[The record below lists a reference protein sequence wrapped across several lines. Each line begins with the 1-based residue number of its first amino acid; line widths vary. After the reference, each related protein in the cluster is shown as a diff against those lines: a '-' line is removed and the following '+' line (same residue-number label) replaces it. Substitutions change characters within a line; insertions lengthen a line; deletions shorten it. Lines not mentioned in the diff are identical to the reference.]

1 MRRILRRICMK
12 GFPACKSVPSKPALT
27 HSAMYI
33 TQCPHC
39 DTRFRVLPEH
49 LEVAGGQVRCGR
61 CRTVF
66 NARERLEQEPAA
78 SAPPAPVTAREK
90 AVPETVGSMA
100 AAVATAGTPAPRV
113 APQPEMRTDPVP
125 AEDDAPPATEA
136 QRLAAAM
143 RQMQASGHWTETSLR
158 ESDRE
163 LAPADEPD
171 GLSGEDFSLDLPDF
185 STGVTATPVSGMAA
199 EQPAAAP
206 DASPAVASEAEEQG
220 DVAPETTDDPV
231 TSFRSSATPEAAEAG
246 EAFDQ
251 SEENRP
257 EPVAVTPE
265 PTPDADFASLLA
277 GLTGQPAGSPAGQPA
292 DDKPA
297 TDDSLPR
304 FSALADDDD
313 EDVAVSLSGD
323 HRRREPQLN
332 AGPEETPLGTV
343 AATEAADALFAG
355 LRTSDGP
362 APETI
367 EPLPVPRD
375 EAAPGKPRTLLWAG
389 LSLAASLALAG
400 QLAYLYRAEI
410 AREVPGTRAP
420 LEAVCSLMGCSVP
433 LPQDAAML
441 RTEWSE
447 MRYVPD
453 QPQLVQ
459 LAATVQNHA
468 RYNMVWPSMQLVLKD
483 AKDHV
488 LAKKVFAPAEW
499 LPADTAKT
507 AVFPAGGKVKLQM
520 QIALTDIRSQGYSI
534 SWFYP

>member
-1 MRRILRRICMK
+1 
-12 GFPACKSVPSKPALT
+12 
-27 HSAMYI
+27 MYI

-39 DTRFRVLPEH
+39 ETRFRVLPEH

-78 SAPPAPVTAREK
+78 STPPAPVTAREK

-100 AAVATAGTPAPRV
+100 AAVATAGTPAPRL

-185 STGVTATPVSGMAA
+185 STGVTATPVSGAVA
-199 EQPAAAP
+199 KQPAAAP
-206 DASPAVASEAEEQG
+206 EAMSSAASVPEEQG
-220 DVAPETTDDPV
+220 DVVPETTDDPV
-231 TSFRSSATPEAAEAG
+231 ASSRSSEEPVAVEEGEVSGQSAE
-246 EAFDQ
+246 D
-251 SEENRP
+251 RP
-257 EPVAVTPE
+257 EPVAATPE
-265 PTPDADFASLLA
+265 PAPDADFASLLA
-277 GLTGQPAGSPAGQPA
+277 GLTGQQAGQPA
-292 DDKPA
+292 DGKPA
-297 TDDSLPR
+297 ADDSLPR

-332 AGPEETPLGTV
+332 AGPEVPLGAA

-355 LRTSDGP
+355 LKASDEP
-362 APETI
+362 APEAA
-367 EPLPVPRD
+367 EPPPAAPRD
-375 EAAPGKPRTLLWAG
+375 DAAPGKPRTLLWAG
-389 LSLAASLALAG
+389 LSLAALLALAG

-410 AREVPGTRAP
+410 AREVPGARAP

-499 LPADTAKT
+499 LPADMAKT